1 MPPPNR
7 PKNRPNRPKRN
18 RPRRRPSG
26 SGSGRRGGGSRR
38 ATAKREANRRAERN
52 RDNAR
57 SGQTRKESRQATGG
71 TSTGRESG
79 IAAANTYN
87 RNKKEKSLQQ
97 SVGSLD
103 RRVEKALA
111 AGNTA
116 LAKDLRSRQKNFV
129 KDLAYERARKTPG
142 GIMKGNVRT
151 SDGKRPLTSAGF
163 DVFQETMDQDFIDP
177 TRKLQNRR
185 DGNYKEMYPF
195 SAGLQKG
202 LPSARIIKKFF
213 DQEEKD
219 IPYNLEDMPGVR
231 YPLDIGFGAGEGEPA
246 ITTRSN
252 RQSPLDEAPF
262 TISDRQPGLDSKPFT
277 VSDRQAAI
285 DRGIDPNFI
294 FPVQDDLSTEIIE
307 TDSNDGSA
315 LQLAEAANT
324 NDTLSDIVEQVTNQK
339 NLNVSPNV
347 FALPEQV
354 KEKLNKDAEVNR
366 KTYEIETYGKEI
378 TSDDLAKSGVNEA
391 YYNMNYDTPL
401 VQKQLL
407 QEGVLEEKDVQ
418 APIVN
423 NLNIERKGNLP
434 GQIAAAP
441 LDLIGLVSGL
451 NYFEPYSNMTD
462 YVREKAFV
470 PQTQYTGPEFM
481 EKMQADTNK
490 AIKAIEDSQNLNADQ
505 KTQLTDF
512 VNSGGVNLTPTSIG
526 GVQTNDPYNFT
537 SEPVVFDDYV
547 QQRLNKLR

>member
-1 MPPPNR
+1 MAS
-7 PKNRPNRPKRN
+7 K
-18 RPRRRPSG
+18 
-26 SGSGRRGGGSRR
+26 RRGGRASAKRQASARRAKSRR
-38 ATAKREANRRAERN
+38 DARGATARGIAASGRNKKNKNR
-52 RDNAR
+52 
-57 SGQTRKESRQATGG
+57 ATGG

-79 IAAANTYN
+79 IAAANTYD

-111 AGNTA
+111 DGNTA

-142 GIMKGNVRT
+142 GIMQGNVRT
-151 SDGKRPLTSAGF
+151 SDGRRPLTSAGF
-163 DVFQETMDQDFIDP
+163 DVFQETIDQDFIDP

-185 DGNYKEMYPF
+185 DGNYKTMYPI
-195 SAGLQKG
+195 SAGIQRG
-202 LPSARIIKKFF
+202 LPSAQILKKFF

-219 IPYNLEDMPGVR
+219 IPYNLDDMPGVR

-246 ITTRSN
+246 ITTRSD
-252 RQSPLDEAPF
+252 RQGPLDELPF

-347 FALPEQV
+347 YALPEQV

-401 VQKQLL
+401 VQQQLL
-407 QEGVLEEKDVQ
+407 KDGVLEEKDVQ

-441 LDLIGLVSGL
+441 LALAGFLGADLIPG
-451 NYFEPYSNMTD
+451 YTNMTD

-490 AIKAIEDSQNLNADQ
+490 AIEAIEASQDLNADQ
-505 KTQLTDF
+505 KTQLTDL
-512 VNSGGVNLTPTSIG
+512 VNTDMFNSQNEFIG
-526 GVQTNDPYNFT
+526 SSLNPQYFNGVQTNDPYNLSSSQGFDNKG
-537 SEPVVFDDYV
+537 FDDYV
-547 QQRLNKLR
+547 LERLNRVR

>member
-1 MPPPNR
+1 MAS
-7 PKNRPNRPKRN
+7 K
-18 RPRRRPSG
+18 
-26 SGSGRRGGGSRR
+26 RRGGRASAKRQATARRAKSRR
-38 ATAKREANRRAERN
+38 DARGATARGIAASGRNKKNKNR
-52 RDNAR
+52 
-57 SGQTRKESRQATGG
+57 ATGG

-79 IAAANTYN
+79 IAAANTYD

-111 AGNTA
+111 DGNTA

-142 GIMKGNVRT
+142 GIMQGNVRT
-151 SDGKRPLTSAGF
+151 SDGRRPLTSAGF
-163 DVFQETMDQDFIDP
+163 DVFQETIDQDFIDP

-185 DGNYKEMYPF
+185 DGNYKEMYPI
-195 SAGLQKG
+195 SAGIQKG
-202 LPSARIIKKFF
+202 LPSARILKKFF

-219 IPYNLEDMPGVR
+219 IPYNLDDMPGVR

-246 ITTRSN
+246 ITTRSD
-252 RQSPLDEAPF
+252 RQDPLDELPF

-294 FPVQDDLSTEIIE
+294 FSVQDDPSTEIIE

-347 FALPEQV
+347 FALPEPV
-354 KEKLNKDAEVNR
+354 KEKLNKDAEINK

-401 VQKQLL
+401 VQQQLL
-407 QEGVLEEKDVQ
+407 KEGILEEKDVQ

-423 NLNIERKGNLP
+423 NLNIEPKGNLA
-434 GQIAAAP
+434 GQIAATP
-441 LDLIGLVSGL
+441 LALAGFLGADLIPG
-451 NYFEPYSNMTD
+451 YTDMTD

-490 AIKAIEDSQNLNADQ
+490 AIEAIEASQDLNADQ
-505 KTQLTDF
+505 KTQLTDL
-512 VNSGGVNLTPTSIG
+512 VNTDMFNSQNEFIGSNLNPQYFN
-526 GVQTNDPYNFT
+526 GVQTNDPYNLNSSQGFDNKG
-537 SEPVVFDDYV
+537 FDDYV
-547 QQRLNKLR
+547 LERLNRVR

>member
-1 MPPPNR
+1 MAS
-7 PKNRPNRPKRN
+7 K
-18 RPRRRPSG
+18 
-26 SGSGRRGGGSRR
+26 RRGGRASAKRQASARRAKSRR
-38 ATAKREANRRAERN
+38 DARGATARGIAASGRNKKNKNR
-52 RDNAR
+52 
-57 SGQTRKESRQATGG
+57 ATGG

-79 IAAANTYN
+79 IAAANTYD

-111 AGNTA
+111 DGNTA
-116 LAKDLRSRQKNFV
+116 LAKDLRSRQNKFV
-129 KDLAYERARKTPG
+129 KDLGYERARKTPG
-142 GIMKGNVRT
+142 GTMQGNIRT
-151 SDGKRPLTSAGF
+151 SDGRRPLTSTGF
-163 DVFQETMDQDFIDP
+163 DVFQETIDQDFIDP

-185 DGNYKEMYPF
+185 DDNYKTMYPI
-195 SAGLQKG
+195 SAGIQKG
-202 LPSARIIKKFF
+202 LPSARILKKFF

-246 ITTRSN
+246 VTTRSD
-252 RQSPLDEAPF
+252 RQGPLDELPF

-277 VSDRQAAI
+277 ISDRQAAI

-324 NDTLSDIVEQVTNQK
+324 NNTLSDIVEQVTNQK

-347 FALPEQV
+347 YALPEQV
-354 KEKLNKDAEVNR
+354 KEKLNKDAEINR

-401 VQKQLL
+401 VQQQLL
-407 QEGVLEEKDVQ
+407 KDGVLEEKDVQ

-490 AIKAIEDSQNLNADQ
+490 AIEAIEASQDLDANQ

-526 GVQTNDPYNFT
+526 GVQTNDPYNFA